1 MRSGL
6 KKQCMIREILE
17 QSIAED
23 RRGNHL
29 YLRQTLVWII
39 IWSRN
44 CFPIVAELSWQLY
57 QKNPRKVT
65 PDAVMSSAEATTSRG
80 CDGVR
85 SFAESV
91 IIKVNN
97 SLARVRASILVSS
110 PSRIKGFYDDYDKTF
125 YRPMAIANSSFLI
138 SHMGEALRGLLEIQL
153 RHPEVMAPN
162 VSLMNRHLYTLMSV
176 VNEDENQVLNTNL
189 VGVVK
194 GTNPEWPCVPWA
206 KAQLI
211 MIHVHFDGRWFLLKL
226 IARVNKCIIFDLQ
239 RRHDPN
245 CKALDEDIRPIL
257 INDARLLSLVGNNP
271 HPERS
276 WYIKMHDEFKAQIKH
291 EDSGAFV
298 LAAAGYSL
306 TRDSAHLV
314 LKLDDRLVTEFR
326 FFLTCNMFDNRWTLF

>member
-1 MRSGL
+1 MVKELFPYS
-6 KKQCMIREILE
+6 
-17 QSIAED
+17 
-23 RRGNHL
+23 
-29 YLRQTLVWII
+29 
-39 IWSRN
+39 SR
-44 CFPIVAELSWQLY
+44 AELATIPEESSEDIQ
-57 QKNPRKVT
+57 VT